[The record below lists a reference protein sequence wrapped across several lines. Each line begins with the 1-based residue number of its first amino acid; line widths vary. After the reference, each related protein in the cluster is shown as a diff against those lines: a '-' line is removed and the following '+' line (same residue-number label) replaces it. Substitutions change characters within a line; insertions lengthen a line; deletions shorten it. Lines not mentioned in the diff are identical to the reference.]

1 MLKIQL
7 KEGTRVV
14 TSDGKEVGKVNRF
27 VIDPLTDKV
36 THIVVQKGGLFAED
50 KVVPFNKVNLADEHD
65 IVLKES
71 IGDFNDLPP
80 FEETHFV
87 QAAGQDVNAPTPDDP
102 PHLRVVPAYYWY
114 PPAGYMEVPGSGIGY
129 ENWPQIQTKQNIPE
143 ETVALKEGSTVVSS
157 DGRHVGNIE
166 RLVLDRESNRVTHFL
181 ISQGLLFKDRKLIPA
196 HWVRSLEEDK
206 VHLAVSADVLETLP
220 EYKDK

>member
-1 MLKIQL
+1 MLKMQL

-50 KVVPFNKVNLADEHD
+50 KVVPLDKVNLADEHD
-65 IVLKES
+65 IVLKAG
-71 IGDFNDLPP
+71 INDFNDFPP

-87 QAAGQDVNAPTPDDP
+87 QAAGQDVIDPTPDDP

-129 ENWPQIQTKQNIPE
+129 ENWPQMETKQNIPE
-143 ETVALKEGSTVVSS
+143 ETVALKEGSKVVSS
-157 DGRHVGNIE
+157 DGRHVGNVE
-166 RLVLDRESNRVTHFL
+166 RLLLDRESKRATHFSDL
-181 ISQGLLFKDRKLIPA
+181 AGNALQGPKTCPGALGEIVGRG
-196 HWVRSLEEDK
+196 
-206 VHLAVSADVLETLP
+206 
-220 EYKDK
+220 